1 VNLFPPKGENM
12 SKAVAVQ
19 IEGKTLLVET
29 DDTVTVPARQVHES
43 VSGKRIPEGAQE
55 VASVNDLKQ
64 NFADV
69 NDVIVAWCNNLYS
82 AAEKIQTPE
91 RFTIEFGVKLA
102 GETGVPML
110 TKASGEASFKVTVEW
125 KKR

>member
-1 VNLFPPKGENM
+1 M

-29 DDTVTVPARQVHES
+29 DDTITVPAGQVRES
-43 VSGKRIPEGAQE
+43 ARGKRIPESARE
-55 VASVNDLKQ
+55 MASINDLRQ

-91 RFTIEFGVKLA
+91 RFVIEFGVKLA
-102 GETGVPML
+102 GEAGVPML

-125 KKR
+125 KKGSASV

>member
-1 VNLFPPKGENM
+1 M

-19 IEGKTLLVET
+19 IDGKTLLVET
-29 DDTVTVPARQVHES
+29 DDNVTVPAREVRES
-43 VSGKRIPEGAQE
+43 VGGKRIPEGARE
-55 VASVNDLKQ
+55 VASINDLRQ

-82 AAEKIQTPE
+82 AAQKIQAPE
-91 RFTIEFGVKLA
+91 RFAIEFGVKLA
-102 GETGVPML
+102 GEAGVPML

-125 KKR
+125 KKS